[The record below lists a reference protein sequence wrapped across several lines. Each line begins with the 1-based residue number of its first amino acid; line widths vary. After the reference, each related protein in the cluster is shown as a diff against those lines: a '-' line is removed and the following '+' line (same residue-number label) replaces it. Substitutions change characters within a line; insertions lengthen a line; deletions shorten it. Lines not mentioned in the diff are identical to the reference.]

1 MIFLVMGYDSS
12 LSDPWNISY
21 LMSSLLLKKPQ
32 AVVDPESF
40 LFTAERKQLLQP
52 SKDEMFLFDS
62 IWWPQYKLFG
72 QIGCEWEDVNKGGWN
87 T

>member
-32 AVVDPESF
+32 AVVDPGSF
-40 LFTAERKQLLQP
+40 LLTAERKQLFQP

-62 IWWPQYKLFG
+62 IWWP
-72 QIGCEWEDVNKGGWN
+72 
-87 T
+87 